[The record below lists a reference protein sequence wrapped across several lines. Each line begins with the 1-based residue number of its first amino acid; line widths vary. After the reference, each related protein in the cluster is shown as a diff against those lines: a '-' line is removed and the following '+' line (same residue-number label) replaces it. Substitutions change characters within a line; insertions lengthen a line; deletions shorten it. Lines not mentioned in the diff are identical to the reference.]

1 MGRKYIIQPQADLYM
16 KYRNKNNLT
25 QDAAAAKADI
35 SVRSGREIE
44 SNRHHTSKLKK
55 PRCYKTRR
63 SPVDDVWASDLEPML
78 RNNPDLQPRTLL
90 IYLQRTYLDDQGK
103 PVYTHS
109 VERTLQRK
117 VARWLALNGKPKEIM
132 FPQEHIPGQ
141 QALSDFSHLND
152 IDIVI
157 NGEKL
162 KHMLYHFRLVYSKWS
177 YIKIVQTGESMQA
190 LSEGLQEALFSLG
203 GAPKEHRTDSLSA
216 AFKNLS
222 QDAKQDLTDKYEEL
236 CAYFNMTP
244 TRNNKGVSHENG
256 SVESSHGHIKNR
268 IKQELILRG
277 RSDFNSLNEYETW
290 VHDIVKLSNK
300 RNSSDFETEQLALQK
315 LPINKTQD
323 HEVKSTKV
331 SSLSIIN
338 IKGMKYSIPSNL
350 SGHTLTLH
358 LYQNHIKAYL
368 GSTFVFEFKRK
379 YKNNSENVYVI
390 DYRHVIHSLIKKP
403 GAFRYCNYRNEL
415 LPNDNYRIIWDY
427 IDNTETIKVAPKIML
442 RLLKLA
448 AECDCESSLEAHVLN
463 LIKTKSSI
471 IIEAIENIF
480 NKKTATLPEISCTQ
494 HDIATYDFI
503 INNANTGEKYA
514 AV

>member
-190 LSEGLQEALFSLG
+190 L
-203 GAPKEHRTDSLSA
+203 
-216 AFKNLS
+216 
-222 QDAKQDLTDKYEEL
+222 
-236 CAYFNMTP
+236 
-244 TRNNKGVSHENG
+244 
-256 SVESSHGHIKNR
+256 
-268 IKQELILRG
+268 
-277 RSDFNSLNEYETW
+277 
-290 VHDIVKLSNK
+290 
-300 RNSSDFETEQLALQK
+300 
-315 LPINKTQD
+315 
-323 HEVKSTKV
+323 
-331 SSLSIIN
+331 
-338 IKGMKYSIPSNL
+338 
-350 SGHTLTLH
+350 
-358 LYQNHIKAYL
+358 
-368 GSTFVFEFKRK
+368 
-379 YKNNSENVYVI
+379 
-390 DYRHVIHSLIKKP
+390 
-403 GAFRYCNYRNEL
+403 
-415 LPNDNYRIIWDY
+415 
-427 IDNTETIKVAPKIML
+427 
-442 RLLKLA
+442 
-448 AECDCESSLEAHVLN
+448 
-463 LIKTKSSI
+463 
-471 IIEAIENIF
+471 
-480 NKKTATLPEISCTQ
+480 
-494 HDIATYDFI
+494 
-503 INNANTGEKYA
+503 
-514 AV
+514 

>member
-1 MGRKYIIQPQADLYM
+1 
-16 KYRNKNNLT
+16 
-25 QDAAAAKADI
+25 
-35 SVRSGREIE
+35 
-44 SNRHHTSKLKK
+44 
-55 PRCYKTRR
+55 
-63 SPVDDVWASDLEPML
+63 
-78 RNNPDLQPRTLL
+78 
-90 IYLQRTYLDDQGK
+90 
-103 PVYTHS
+103 
-109 VERTLQRK
+109 
-117 VARWLALNGKPKEIM
+117 
-132 FPQEHIPGQ
+132 
-141 QALSDFSHLND
+141 
-152 IDIVI
+152 
-157 NGEKL
+157 
-162 KHMLYHFRLVYSKWS
+162 
-177 YIKIVQTGESMQA
+177 
-190 LSEGLQEALFSLG
+190 
-203 GAPKEHRTDSLSA
+203 
-216 AFKNLS
+216 
-222 QDAKQDLTDKYEEL
+222 
-236 CAYFNMTP
+236 MTP